1 MRGQFDGDE
10 VHLERAL
17 PFLIHACYQQLRS
30 ITYKEFA
37 SHGLALTPEQW
48 VVLVRLW
55 QKDGQSQSALSESTL
70 RDRPTMSR
78 IIDTMEKSGLVER
91 TVDPDDARSRLVR
104 LTRAGKALQPKL
116 VPVAKGLV
124 ERLER
129 DIPEK
134 DLELTHRTL
143 SRMLANLR

>member
-1 MRGQFDGDE
+1 MKGQFDGE
-10 VHLERAL
+10 QVVLERAL

-30 ITYKEFA
+30 ATYREFSA
-37 SHGLALTPEQW
+37 HGLELTPEQW
-48 VVLVRLW
+48 IVLVRLW
-55 QKDGQSQSALSESTL
+55 QEDGQTQSKLSESTL

-78 IIDTMEKSGLVER
+78 IIDTMEKGGLVQR
-91 TVDPDDARSRLVR
+91 QPDQNDARSNLIK

-116 VPVAKGLV
+116 VPLAQKLVAQ
-124 ERLER
+124 LEQG
-129 DIPEK
+129 IPAR

>member
-1 MRGQFDGDE
+1 MKGQFDGE
-10 VHLERAL
+10 RVVLERAL

-30 ITYKEFA
+30 LTYREF
-37 SHGLALTPEQW
+37 SQHGLELTPEQW
-48 VVLVRLW
+48 IVLVRLW
-55 QKDGQSQSALSESTL
+55 QEDGQTQSKLSESTM

-78 IIDTMEKSGLVER
+78 ILDTMEKGGLVQR
-91 TVDPDDARSRLVR
+91 VADPNDARSNLIK

-116 VPVAKGLV
+116 VPLAQRLVAQ
-124 ERLER
+124 LEQG
-129 DIPEK
+129 IPAR